1 MQSIIAKRIF
11 ATFHP
16 QVWVNNHAVDVDAQ
30 GECQFDVNEYVSA
43 LGEEKALAI
52 KDYSDSSD
60 DLVSFAQAP
69 DWAKNWPGPFFV
81 TVEQSIDEYFKFAD
95 VAWDWL

>member
-1 MQSIIAKRIF
+1 MQSIIAKRIV

-16 QVWVNNHAVDVDAQ
+16 QAWVNNHAVDVDAQ
-30 GECQFDVNEYVSA
+30 GECQFDVTEYVSA
-43 LGEEKALAI
+43 LGEEKASAI

-69 DWAKNWPGPFFV
+69 EWAKNWPGPFFV